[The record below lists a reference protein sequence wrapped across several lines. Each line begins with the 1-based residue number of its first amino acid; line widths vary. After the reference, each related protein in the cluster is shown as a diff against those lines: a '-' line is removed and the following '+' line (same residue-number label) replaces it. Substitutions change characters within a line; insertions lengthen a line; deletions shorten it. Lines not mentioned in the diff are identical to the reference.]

1 MTENDT
7 SNAEPSSRSFWSKYR
22 TAIIFG
28 AVAAWVATISVGKLG
43 RDRAASTTKGATEL
57 LEIGAL
63 PVT

>member
-7 SNAEPSSRSFWSKYR
+7 SNAESWSGTFWSRYR
-22 TAIIFG
+22 MPIIFG
-28 AVAAWVATISVGKLG
+28 AVAAWVAFISFARL
-43 RDRAASTTKGATEL
+43 RPDRAASTSEGASEL